1 MGLIVVVGSINSDM
15 VVSAPRIPQPGETI
29 LGYNFAVYPGGKGA
43 NQAVAVARLG
53 HPCSI
58 VGKLG
63 RDGFGADLRAQL
75 VKAGVDTAAV
85 GEADGPSGVALI
97 TTGADGENSIV
108 VVPGA
113 NALLTPADID
123 ACRDLI
129 RSAAIVLVQL
139 ETPLETVARVAE
151 VAGENNVPV
160 MLDPAPAQP
169 LTDDLLRRLAW
180 ITPNSTETGIIL
192 GAGAVADDPKN
203 APGLAEALLARG
215 PRGVVLKM
223 GSHGA
228 YLATSDGLRTHIPAF
243 KVAVVDTTA
252 AGDAFNGGFAVGLA
266 RGMKLSEAARFAS
279 AVAAI
284 SVTRK
289 GAQPSMPTL
298 SEVEDFLRD
307 RE

>member
-1 MGLIVVVGSINSDM
+1 MGLIVVVGSINSDL
-15 VVSAPRIPQPGETI
+15 VVSASRIPQPGETI
-29 LGYNFAVYPGGKGA
+29 LGNGFAAYPGGKGA
-43 NQAVAVARLG
+43 NQAVAVAKLG
-53 HPCSI
+53 HPCSMI
-58 VGKLG
+58 GKLG
-63 RDGFGADLRAQL
+63 RDGFGADLRSQL

-85 GEADGPSGVALI
+85 GDADGPSGVALI

-108 VVPGA
+108 VVSGA
-113 NALLTPADID
+113 NALLTSADID
-123 ACRDLI
+123 ANRDLI
-129 RSAAIVLVQL
+129 HRASIVLVQL
-139 ETPLETVARVAE
+139 ETPLETVARLAE
-151 VAGENNVPV
+151 VAGGNNVPV
-160 MLDPAPAQP
+160 MLDPAPARELP
-169 LTDDLLRRLAW
+169 TVLLDRLAW

-192 GAGAVADDPKN
+192 GTGGTADDAKN
-203 APGLAEALLARG
+203 APALAEALLARG

-223 GSHGA
+223 GAHGA
-228 YLATSDGLRTHIPAF
+228 YLATSDGYREHVPAF
-243 KVAVVDTTA
+243 KVTAVDTTA

-266 RGMKLSEAARFAS
+266 QGMKPAEAARFAS